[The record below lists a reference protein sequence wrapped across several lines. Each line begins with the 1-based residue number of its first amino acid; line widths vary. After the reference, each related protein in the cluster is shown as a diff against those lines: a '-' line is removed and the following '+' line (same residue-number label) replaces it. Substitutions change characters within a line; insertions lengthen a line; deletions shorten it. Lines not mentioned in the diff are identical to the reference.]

1 MKPRRIEIKSGKP
14 PAAGDKIR
22 TIDQAKSA

>member
-1 MKPRRIEIKSGKP
+1 MKPRRIEIKSGKAAS
-14 PAAGDKIR
+14 PADKIR